1 MATTKVFRI
10 GASGHRDL
18 GDAIAQQYAAR
29 CVRELLTSYAEQY
42 PNLVL
47 IAPLA
52 IGADQLFVQIALD
65 LNIPVEAVIPSEDY
79 ETDYALGEER
89 AMYQQLLH
97 QCRRIHPQPFSTHTD
112 DAYLAAGRWIVE
124 QSDILLLIW
133 NGQPAKGR
141 GGTADIAGYAW
152 RTGRP
157 FVHINATK
165 QAMQIYGDLHNEHV
179 LPLAV
184 KQEDTISRQ
193 LLYQGPTLS
202 LHQYHFSTTTGE
214 KIVRDIVERPES
226 VLIVPVNA
234 EGIITLIEEYDLG
247 AGTWQL
253 TLPGG
258 KLQLFPKQDL
268 EQEVQRELREELGYR
283 AGHLEQLLHIHSHP
297 GYVAHK
303 VHLVVAHHLEWDP
316 LPREDHEEIRAI
328 TYPLAEALEETLK
341 DYRCDP
347 EAALA
352 LWIYAHKHGCVGLK
366 NTSETENQH

>member
-1 MATTKVFRI
+1 LTTTKVFRI

-18 GDAIAQQYAAR
+18 GDPIAQHYAAH
-29 CVRELLTSYAEQY
+29 CVRELFTSYAEQY

-52 IGADQLFVQIALD
+52 IGADQLFVQTALD

-79 ETDYALGEER
+79 ETHYAPGAER
-89 AMYQQLLH
+89 ATYQRLLQH
-97 QCRRIHPQPFSTHTD
+97 CRRLHLQPFSTHTD
-112 DAYLAAGRWIVE
+112 DAYLAAGQWIVD
-124 QSDILLLIW
+124 QSDIVLLIW

-141 GGTADIAGYAW
+141 GGTADIAAHAW

-157 FVHINATK
+157 FVQINATK
-165 QAMQIYGDLHNEHV
+165 QAVQMYGDLQNEPI
-179 LPLAV
+179 LPSTV

-202 LHQYHFSTTTGE
+202 VHQYHFSTAKGE
-214 KIVRDIVERPES
+214 EIVRDIVERPES

-247 AGTWQL
+247 AGIWQL
-253 TLPGG
+253 TFPGG
-258 KLQLFPKQDL
+258 KLQLLPKQDL

-283 AGHLEQLLHIHSHP
+283 AGRLEPLLHIHSHP
-297 GYVAHK
+297 GYIAHK

-316 LPREDHEEIRAI
+316 LPREDQEEIRAI
-328 TYPLAEALEETLK
+328 TYPLTEALEETLK

-352 LWIYAHKHGCVGLK
+352 LWIYAQKYGFVSGR
-366 NTSETENQH
+366 NT